1 MVEYNFSYFY
11 HLPACSTTGGL
22 LPQVMPRHRQ
32 QITLCFDQN
41 LR

>member
-1 MVEYNFSYFY
+1 MVEYNLRYFY
-11 HLPACSTTGGL
+11 HLPPYSTTGGL

-32 QITLCFDQN
+32 QITLCFGQY